1 MKNKIPPPIV
11 AFVCGLAIYSGN
23 QGWHVARYFSSTG
36 SASILFPYS
45 SLIGNGFLV
54 LGFGVI
60 IVAVSSFRKYQTTIN
75 PLEPK
80 TASTLVTDGIFRFS
94 RNPMY
99 LGLLIILLG
108 VSIHFSIYAGL
119 VWCPLFV
126 IYMNYFQISPEEEAM
141 LELFEENFVRYKGS
155 VRRWL

>member
-11 AFVCGLAIYSGN
+11 ALICGLAIYF
-23 QGWHVARYFSSTG
+23 ASTVF
-36 SASILFPYS
+36 ASILFPYS
-45 SLIGNGFLV
+45 SLIGSGFLV

-60 IVAVSSFRKYQTTIN
+60 IVAVSSFRKHQTTIN

-108 VSIHFSIYAGL
+108 VSIHFNVYAGL

-126 IYMNYFQISPEEEAM
+126 IYLNYFQIFQDVFGQLSY
-141 LELFEENFVRYKGS
+141 LHLSFLY
-155 VRRWL
+155 

>member
-1 MKNKIPPPIV
+1 MKNKIPPPVV
-11 AFVCGLAIYSGN
+11 ALVCGLA
-23 QGWHVARYFSSTG
+23 VYFSSTVF
-36 SASILFPYS
+36 ANILFPYS
-45 SLIGNGFLV
+45 SLIGSGFLV
-54 LGFGVI
+54 LGFGII

-108 VSIHFSIYAGL
+108 VSIHFNIYAGL

-126 IYMNYFQISPEEEAM
+126 IYMNYLPVYTIYHLSQKGIRSDHGMSFDE
-141 LELFEENFVRYKGS
+141 FVCNY
-155 VRRWL
+155 

>member
-1 MKNKIPPPIV
+1 
-11 AFVCGLAIYSGN
+11 
-23 QGWHVARYFSSTG
+23 
-36 SASILFPYS
+36 
-45 SLIGNGFLV
+45 
-54 LGFGVI
+54 
-60 IVAVSSFRKYQTTIN
+60 
-75 PLEPK
+75 
-80 TASTLVTDGIFRFS
+80 
-94 RNPMY
+94 MY